1 MFIVY
6 LYVQSKSVTSLKT
19 SCSFLLAK
27 SVIIPASGHGMLM
40 YVENLLDFFT
50 GRSGGKCLVFTRLN
64 HQNPYIH
71 DRSNSDP
78 GDVAE
83 ICSLCRRSDT
93 ATNLLNHLVKSHD
106 FHWLNSTEHV
116 VLTPWKNNVICCGR
130 GLTPSW
136 LLAIYVAKF
145 PRETKACFMMGC
157 NYM

>member
-40 YVENLLDFFT
+40 YVENLLDFSRAEVVGSAWFSP
-50 GRSGGKCLVFTRLN
+50 GWITRI
-64 HQNPYIH
+64 HDIH

-157 NYM
+157 N